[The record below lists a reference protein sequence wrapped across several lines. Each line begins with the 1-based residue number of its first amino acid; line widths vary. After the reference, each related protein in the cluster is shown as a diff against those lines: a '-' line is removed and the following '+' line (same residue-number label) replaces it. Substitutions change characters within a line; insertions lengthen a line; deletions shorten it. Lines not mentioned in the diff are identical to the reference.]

1 MHQTATTWERDLFL
15 RRAANNPNRRPPPR
29 LQIPQQ
35 DICLN
40 RRLPPEAQK
49 GPGITAS
56 GRTVVTRTI
65 VGTVKCAIAIDPAR
79 DGPPCRNAVALSAF
93 LADNP
98 SVFGQCRS
106 RHGACLIEKRHRER
120 GRRPRQDCHGRQRQ
134 SLHRDLHRFDRR
146 SIARLRPT
154 TTRCPLTTHRPV
166 AGEMELTKKPP
177 EGGSCS
183 LLGRSS
189 EAEGMLILTA

>member
-35 DICLN
+35 GICLN
-40 RRLPPEAQK
+40 RQLPPEAQK

-56 GRTVVTRTI
+56 GRTVVTRT
-65 VGTVKCAIAIDPAR
+65 VVRTVKCAIAIDPAR
-79 DGPPCRNAVALSAF
+79 DGAPGRNAVALSAF

-106 RHGACLIEKRHRER
+106 RRGACVVEKRHRER
-120 GRRPRQDCHGRQRQ
+120 SAPFLAVRWNSQRSRPKAAL
-134 SLHRDLHRFDRR
+134 S
-146 SIARLRPT
+146 
-154 TTRCPLTTHRPV
+154 
-166 AGEMELTKKPP
+166 
-177 EGGSCS
+177 S
-183 LLGRSS
+183 LLGRSG
-189 EAEGMLILTA
+189 EAEGMLILTAVC